1 MTQQLTRRFSPLT
14 MLLLSINGMIGSAWL
29 FAPLYAA
36 KIAGSTALIAWLI
49 GGAITIVVA
58 LTFAELSTLL
68 PVAGGTTRLPQLSH
82 GALTSFMMS
91 WVAWLSCVTM
101 PPIEVQATLQ
111 YASTYFPTLTHLV
124 NGTPELTGIGLLWAA
139 ILMGFLCCVNI
150 GSFKG
155 LVRFNLGLFLFKIA
169 VIVLTIGMLIKTS
182 FHPTNFTI
190 GAYSFSDAGHH
201 WQAILAA
208 VATGGIAFAFTGFK
222 HSVELAGETKNSQL
236 AIPLAIIGSVVGC
249 LILYIGLQV
258 AFIGALNPAS
268 LIGGWANLS
277 FAQEAGPFVGI
288 AGILGLAWLVKLLYV
303 DAAVS
308 PLGAG
313 FVYTTS
319 TARIIYAMGQN
330 GYLSSRFARLNKNNF
345 PAWAIGLNFIVGM
358 FLFLPLPGWQNMV
371 SFLVSAVVIAYAMGP
386 IALVCLREQLPN
398 QKRPFRLPA
407 AKTIC
412 LLAFYFCNLMC
423 FWTGWNTM
431 SKLAIALVIGF
442 ILFIAAYLRGSI
454 DKTRAGLK
462 AVLWIAPYLAG
473 LTIISYLGSY
483 GNGLN
488 VLPFGWDFLVI
499 AIFSAA
505 IFYLAI
511 ITRLGRVPQQ
521 QDSSM
526 VAEDYLLMTKHQL
539 PSIV

>member
-1 MTQQLTRRFSPLT
+1 V
-14 MLLLSINGMIGSAWL
+14 
-29 FAPLYAA
+29 
-36 KIAGSTALIAWLI
+36 LI
-49 GGAITIVVA
+49 A

-68 PVAGGTTRLPQLSH
+68 PIAGGTTRLPQLSH

-111 YASTYFPTLTHLV
+111 YASTYFPSLTHII
-124 NGTPELTGIGLLWAA
+124 NGTPELSGFGLLWAA
-139 ILMGFLCCVNI
+139 ILMIFLCCVNI

-155 LVRFNLGLFLFKIA
+155 VVRFNLALFLFKIL
-169 VIVLTIGMLIKTS
+169 VIILTVVMLIKTS
-182 FHPTNFTI
+182 FHPNNFSI
-190 GAYSFSDAGHH
+190 GAFSFADLHNH
-201 WQAILAA
+201 WQAVLAA

-222 HSVELAGETKNSQL
+222 HSVELAGETKNSQV

-249 LILYIGLQV
+249 LLLYLGLQV
-258 AFIGALNPAS
+258 AFIGALDPAS
-268 LIGGWANLS
+268 LINGWKNLT

-288 AGILGLAWLVKLLYV
+288 AGILGLAWLVKLLYI

-330 GYLSSRFARLNKNNF
+330 GYLSSHFARLNKNHF

-386 IALVCLREQLPN
+386 IAVVCLREQLPN

-412 LLAFYFCNLMC
+412 LLAFYCCNLIC
-423 FWTGWNTM
+423 FWTGWETM
-431 SKLAIALVIGF
+431 WKLAIALAVGF
-442 ILFIAAYLRGSI
+442 VLFIAAYLRGSI
-454 DKTRAGLK
+454 DKNRLGLK
-462 AVLWIAPYLAG
+462 ALYWIAPYLIG
-473 LTIISYLGSY
+473 LSVISYLGSY
-483 GNGLN
+483 GGGLN
-488 VLPFGWDFLVI
+488 VLPFGWDFLII
-499 AIFSAA
+499 AIFSVA
-505 IFYLAI
+505 IFYLAV

-521 QDSSM
+521 QDSKI
-526 VAEDYLLMTKHQL
+526 VAEDYLLMTQHV
-539 PSIV
+539 S